1 MINRR
6 LNIALIFAV
15 VAVLLQTTLFVELRP
30 FGVAPDFAMLV
41 VIVAALFLGEEA
53 ILVLGFTAGLL
64 TDLLGNTLLGVWALV
79 FTVVAFTAARL
90 RYRVEGS
97 VPAMALGVFLLTA
110 GGQLLFAILGTL
122 FGQQVFSDTGVLRKI
137 ILAAL
142 FNLVLA
148 PLVVAVS
155 GRLLQDRTRTREGVW
170 A

>member
-53 ILVLGFTAGLL
+53 LLVLGFTAGLL

-155 GRLLQDRTRTREGVW
+155 SRLLQDRTRTREGVW